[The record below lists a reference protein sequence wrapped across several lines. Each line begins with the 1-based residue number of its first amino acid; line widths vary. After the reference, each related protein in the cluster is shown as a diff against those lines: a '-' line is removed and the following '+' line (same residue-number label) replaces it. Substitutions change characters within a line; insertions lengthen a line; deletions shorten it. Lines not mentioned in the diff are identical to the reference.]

1 MYSKVRVFLSVPLAA
16 ALLSCGGGG
25 GGDITPP
32 PPPPVVDLNAV
43 AAVTVSAPSTT
54 LAATRTL
61 LLTAQATNSAGTVL
75 TGQAFVWSTSDPT
88 KATVEQNGT
97 VTGVSAGSVI
107 VAAAIGTKNGQV
119 TLTITPAPVAVS
131 IAVNAGN
138 GQTATVNSAVP
149 QPPSVIARDAAGGPV
164 AGVAVTFAVTQ
175 GNGTV
180 SGPSQVT
187 NTAGIATVGGWVMGP
202 TPGPQALTAT
212 SGTLSGSPVTFTAT
226 AVALPSNMRQYN
238 VTSNNPCG
246 NVQLRTGE
254 VKAETAHLTIVA
266 DISNP
271 SGGFTDADYAAFGST
286 FESLVWPVLTQN
298 FGVPF
303 DIDGGGKVV
312 AFFTSAVNQLT
323 PAGSTSF
330 VGGFFFA
337 RDLFP
342 KISST
347 PNQNCPG
354 SNEAE
359 MFYVLAPD
367 PSGSLGLAHST
378 SFVRNMAIA
387 VIGHE
392 MQHLINASRRMYGT
406 TGATAFERV
415 WMEEGL
421 SHIAE
426 EMLFYEASGRAP
438 RSNLGLPELSGATQP
453 FTSSYMQQNLSR
465 FSLYLKDPSNY
476 APYTAD
482 DDLQIRGA
490 AWSMLRYLADR
501 GSVST
506 VTGQACNMTA
516 PIALAVNASCRI
528 EGGDAQQFSVDGSGG
543 SEYTLVAFADG
554 IPLPISVSATL
565 ALNPA
570 GPPTP
575 SQSPMGPSL
584 SQLPGGRTLDMSFHN
599 KLSGMTR
606 RELTA
611 RIPQARA
618 KFRRNSRGAARFSIS
633 APTGASFST
642 ALVEPVWGRLVNT
655 ADTGITNL
663 RREFGSLVNLNIRDW
678 AVANYVDDAV
688 TVPAAYTH
696 PSWNFRSAMQFL
708 STNNQYAIQTRLL
721 TQVHNHTIVD
731 GGAAY
736 YRFGVAA
743 SATAGVAVTVNNAI
757 PPSNLRMVLV
767 RTK

>member
-1 MYSKVRVFLSVPLAA
+1 MYSKVRVFISVPLAA

-25 GGDITPP
+25 DGYGTTD

-43 AAVTVSAPSTT
+43 AAVTVTAPSTT
-54 LAATRTL
+54 LAATRTI

-75 TGQAFVWSTSDPT
+75 TGQAFVWSTSNPAI
-88 KATVEQNGT
+88 ATVEQNGT
-97 VTGVSAGSVI
+97 VTGVAAGSVN
-107 VAAAIGTKNGQV
+107 VAAAIGTKNGSV

-131 IAVNAGN
+131 IAANAGN

-149 QPPSVIARDAAGGPV
+149 QPPSVIVRDAAGGPV

-180 SGPSQVT
+180 SGASQVT

-246 NVQLRTGE
+246 NIQLRTGE

-286 FESLVWPVLTQN
+286 FESLVWPVLTEN

-342 KISST
+342 KIASN
-347 PNQNCPG
+347 PNNNCPG

-367 PSGSLGLAHST
+367 PNGTLGLAHT
-378 SFVRNMAIA
+378 TAFVRNMAIA

-406 TGATAFERV
+406 TGATSFERI

-426 EMLFYEASGRAP
+426 EMLFYEASGRVP
-438 RSNLGLPELSGATQP
+438 RSNLGLTELSGATQP
-453 FTSSYMQQNLSR
+453 FTSSYMQQNLAR
-465 FSLYLKDPSNY
+465 FSRYLKDPSNY
-476 APYTAD
+476 APYTSD
-482 DDLQIRGA
+482 DDLEIRGA

-554 IPLPISVSATL
+554 TSLPISVSATL
-565 ALNPA
+565 ALNPT

-575 SQSPMGPSL
+575 SQSPVGPSL

-599 KLSGMTR
+599 KLAGMTR

-618 KFRRNSRGAARFSIS
+618 KFQRNARGPARFSLS
-633 APTGASFST
+633 GTSFST

-663 RREFGSLVNLNIRDW
+663 RREFGTLVNLNIRDW
-678 AVANYVDDAV
+678 AVANYVDDVV
-688 TVPAAYTH
+688 TSVPAAYTH
-696 PSWNFRSAMQFL
+696 PSWNFRSAML
-708 STNNQYAIQTRLL
+708 ISSTQQYAIQTRLL

-743 SATAGVAVTVNNAI
+743 STTAGVAVTVNNAV